1 MANAAQTWWSDSSSS
16 ASGRIRAPRHFAG
29 PALGAPRTP
38 RSNPNNGSV
47 KLPLDVSERPADN
60 SRNEPTALSHGKSYR
75 RGAEAPPRS
84 SLLFFVLIGLAVG
97 LFAFG
102 MMHFCLPDPFEK
114 MAAREAAA
122 AQTTPPVT
130 SAVTIAPAPAPEIAP
145 PVAEPTAVT
154 VTTNTP
160 PAPPN
165 RARPAVRRPHVATT
179 KKPSVK
185 TAQLPSNPYGTL
197 N

>member
-1 MANAAQTWWSDSSSS
+1 M
-16 ASGRIRAPRHFAG
+16 
-29 PALGAPRTP
+29 
-38 RSNPNNGSV
+38 
-47 KLPLDVSERPADN
+47 SERPADH

-122 AQTTPPVT
+122 QTTPP
-130 SAVTIAPAPAPEIAP
+130 A
-145 PVAEPTAVT
+145 TA
-154 VTTNTP
+154 
-160 PAPPN
+160 N
-165 RARPAVRRPHVATT
+165 RARPAVRRPHVAAT

>member
-1 MANAAQTWWSDSSSS
+1 M
-16 ASGRIRAPRHFAG
+16 
-29 PALGAPRTP
+29 
-38 RSNPNNGSV
+38 
-47 KLPLDVSERPADN
+47 SERPADH

-122 AQTTPPVT
+122 QTTPPVA
-130 SAVTIAPAPAPEIAP
+130 SAVTIAPAPVPEIAP
-145 PVAEPTAVT
+145 PVAEPAAVT
-154 VTTNTP
+154 VTTITP
-160 PAPPN
+160 PATAN
-165 RARPAVRRPHVATT
+165 RARPAVRRPHVAAT